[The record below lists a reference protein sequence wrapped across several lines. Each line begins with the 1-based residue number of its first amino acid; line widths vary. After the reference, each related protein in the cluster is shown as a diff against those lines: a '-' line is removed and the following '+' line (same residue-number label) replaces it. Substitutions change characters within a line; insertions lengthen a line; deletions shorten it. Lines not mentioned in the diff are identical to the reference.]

1 MIYLAISTRKAANE
15 SNKDILDESFK
26 PLKEF
31 LFEKL
36 PTLKQVIE
44 TCLYFKDYRKGSV
57 QREVNEELFNLWV
70 NYNVYPISV
79 IRIKTKLSSYTE
91 KFYKFVN

>member
-1 MIYLAISTRKAANE
+1 MSTRKAAYE
-15 SNKDILDESFK
+15 SNKYILDECYK
-26 PLKEF
+26 PLDKF
-31 LFEKL
+31 PFGKL

-57 QREVNEELFNLWV
+57 QREVSEELFNLWV